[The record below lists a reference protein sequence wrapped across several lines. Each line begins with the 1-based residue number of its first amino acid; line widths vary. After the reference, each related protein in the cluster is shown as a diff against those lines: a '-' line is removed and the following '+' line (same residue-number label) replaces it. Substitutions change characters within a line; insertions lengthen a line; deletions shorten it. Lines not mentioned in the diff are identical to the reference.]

1 MSIESFVGTWQLI
14 GSTSTK
20 GELAFIDNRPDPNG
34 VKNWLKGKAGELIS
48 QINSTSGLT
57 LTINQNA
64 TFTEEKE
71 GNPEVNWFSNEG
83 VLESKVVPFDG
94 KVKFQ
99 ADEAYLYPNE
109 ISEWAKPRGRKYGIA
124 LRYNDG
130 DTIIADNIS
139 LIDEKLVR
147 TVNVVTDG
155 MYFDRVVIVYA
166 KKS

>member
-1 MSIESFVGTWQLI
+1 MSIESLVGTWQLI
-14 GSTSTK
+14 GSASTK
-20 GELAFIDNRPDPNG
+20 GELAFIDNKPDPNG
-34 VKNWLKGKAGELIS
+34 VKNWLKGEAGEIIN

-57 LTINQNA
+57 LTINQNG

-71 GNPEVNWFSNEG
+71 GNPEVNWFSSEG
-83 VLESKVVPFDG
+83 VLESKVVSFNG

-99 ADEAYLYPNE
+99 ADVAYLYPNE
-109 ISEWAKPRGRKYGIA
+109 IPDWAKPRGRKYGIV

-130 DTIIADNIS
+130 DTIISDNIS

-155 MYFDRVVIVYA
+155 MYFDRVVIVYE
-166 KKS
+166 KS

>member
-1 MSIESFVGTWQLI
+1 MSIESFIGTWQLI
-14 GSTSTK
+14 GRASTK
-20 GELAFIDNRPDPNG
+20 GELGFIDNRPDPNN
-34 VKNWLKGKAGELIS
+34 VKNWLKGKAEELFN

-57 LTINQNA
+57 LTINHNG
-64 TFTEEKE
+64 TFTEEQE
-71 GNPEVNWFSNEG
+71 GNPEVTWFSNEG
-83 VLESKVVPFDG
+83 VLESKVVPFSG

-109 ISEWAKPRGRKYGIA
+109 ISDWAKPRGRKYGIV

-139 LIDEKLVR
+139 LVDEKLVR

-155 MYFDRVVIVYA
+155 MYFDRVAIVYA
-166 KKS
+166 KQS